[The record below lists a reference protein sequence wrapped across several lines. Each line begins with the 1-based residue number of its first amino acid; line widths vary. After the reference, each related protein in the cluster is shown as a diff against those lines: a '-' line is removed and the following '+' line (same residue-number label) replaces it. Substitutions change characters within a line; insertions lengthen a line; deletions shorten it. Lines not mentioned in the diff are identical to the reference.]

1 MECLAAIQRGQQH
14 PKQVKPDTH
23 SPSGTTSLVASV
35 GSKVSVQLHATELV
49 AELIANTQQPD
60 AGSAEHPGEPLST
73 QEPCWGFLKVCFI
86 AFLGLPD
93 VLSSTHRQGS
103 KCLLF
108 HPVVV
113 PSSAVYHPAELHS
126 SIPQNKLFCIVGVP
140 ARKL

>member
-23 SPSGTTSLVASV
+23 SHSGTTSLVASV

-73 QEPCWGFLKVCFI
+73 QEPYWGLGDYLKVYFI

-93 VLSSTHRQGS
+93 GSLADRVYQAVACAAVRSTALCS
-103 KCLLF
+103 L
-108 HPVVV
+108 
-113 PSSAVYHPAELHS
+113 
-126 SIPQNKLFCIVGVP
+126 
-140 ARKL
+140 